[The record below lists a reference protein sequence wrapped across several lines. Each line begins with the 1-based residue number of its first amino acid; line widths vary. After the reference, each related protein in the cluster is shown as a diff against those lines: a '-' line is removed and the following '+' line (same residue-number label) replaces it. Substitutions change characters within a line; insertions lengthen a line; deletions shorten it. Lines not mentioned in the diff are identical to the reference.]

1 MAEFRNRCRSSTG
14 CGGDGES
21 AGFDAAAS
29 RGVAAQAAS
38 NRGEELLEIV
48 MRRYERTGT
57 PLTSNRPVDD
67 WGKYWVT
74 APPSPRCWTDCS
86 IICPASTIFS
96 AAMPDLK
103 PLPNRESQFSLIT

>member
-1 MAEFRNRCRSSTG
+1 MQVEYWLR
-14 CGGDGES
+14 GDGAS

-57 PLTSNRPVDD
+57 LLTSNRPVDD
-67 WGKYWVT
+67 WGKLLGDSAAVT
-74 APPSPRCWTDCS
+74 AMLDRLLHHVSKVNYYSR
-86 IICPASTIFS
+86 
-96 AAMPDLK
+96 
-103 PLPNRESQFSLIT
+103 RET